1 MFFLPKDTGDPRLVA
16 SAYGKGRQLAEEA
29 GLLVCV
35 YQGCV
40 LDMVQV
46 KAADGSWEEPSQ
58 WAPAHRVVLIMR
70 AVIVCDHIT

>member
-1 MFFLPKDTGDPRLVA
+1 MSFLPKDSGDPRLVA
-16 SAYGKGRQLAEEA
+16 SACGKGQEGRQLAEEA

-46 KAADGSWEEPSQ
+46 KAADGSWEKRPDGPQ
-58 WAPAHRVVLIMR
+58 L
-70 AVIVCDHIT
+70 TG